1 MKSPKEQLRDA
12 KRRNRKRKQT
22 DAEKQVKSAKREA
35 RKKRKRARRRKFC
48 GLLQG
53 RGVPCPEPEHMFHD
67 SRKWRLDFAWV
78 EHKVAVEEH
87 GGVWTRGRHTRGQ
100 GFINDREKM
109 NEAQLLGWIVLEVTT
124 DQFLKEVTIEWVA
137 KAIQIQKSAQCASG

>member
-12 KRRNRKRKQT
+12 KRRSRKRKQT

-48 GLLQG
+48 GLLQE
-53 RGVPCPEPEHMFHD
+53 RGLPCPEPEHMFHD

-78 EHKVAVEEH
+78 EHRVAVEEH

-137 KAIQIQKSAQCASG
+137 RAIQAQKNATSADR